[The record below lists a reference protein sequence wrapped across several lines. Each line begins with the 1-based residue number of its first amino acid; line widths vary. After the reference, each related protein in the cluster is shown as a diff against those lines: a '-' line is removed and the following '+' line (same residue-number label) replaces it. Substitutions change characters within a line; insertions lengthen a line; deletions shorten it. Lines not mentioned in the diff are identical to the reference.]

1 MTRLIISIILLTIF
15 SKSDMQAQ
23 LSSSGISDLAQKEA
37 EKISLVLNLTKHNKK
52 KIAEVY
58 SLYYGQL
65 GNAIKAPKNYT
76 RNVELAEKTKNT
88 SIEKILG
95 NAKFK
100 SYQIFESIYT
110 NESLEYYKTLSTSI
124 NKIEGLEIEIAE
136 YYRLKIFPVISKLR
150 LDFNEKLAYKDRQK
164 IDNIKDTIYTNLTI
178 YNDSLVV
185 DNSENQSQ
193 LYYDLLSFSSKYDDD
208 IAQVYL
214 KVDPFVSRWTSD
226 IEDILEQYY
235 TENQVENFANQDI
248 ELKKL
253 GVLGSINEMSFLLL
267 EPYSIQKFYKNLLLV
282 QQIKNSLT
290 EIRAKN

>member
-1 MTRLIISIILLTIF
+1 MLRLIISIILLTIF
-15 SKSDMQAQ
+15 SKSDMKAQ
-23 LSSSGISDLAQKEA
+23 LSSSGISDQAQKEA
-37 EKISLVLNLTKHNKK
+37 EKISLVLNLTKHNKN

-58 SLYYGQL
+58 TLYYGQL
-65 GNAIKAPKNYT
+65 GNAIKAPKNYI

-150 LDFNEKLAYKDRQK
+150 LDFDEKLAYKDKQK

-178 YNDSLVV
+178 NNDSLVV
-185 DNSENQSQ
+185 DNFENQSQ

-214 KVDPFVSRWTSD
+214 KVDPFASRWTSD
-226 IEDILEQYY
+226 IEDILAQYY

-253 GVLGSINEMSFLLL
+253 GVLGSINEVSFLLL

>member
-1 MTRLIISIILLTIF
+1 
-15 SKSDMQAQ
+15 MQAQ

-110 NESLEYYKTLSTSI
+110 NESLEYFKTLSTSI

-208 IAQVYL
+208 IAQVYYDLLSFSSKYDDDIAQVYL

-226 IEDILEQYY
+226 IEDILGQYY

>member
-110 NESLEYYKTLSTSI
+110 NESLEYFKTLSTSI

-226 IEDILEQYY
+226 IEDILGQYY

>member
-1 MTRLIISIILLTIF
+1 
-15 SKSDMQAQ
+15 MQAQ